1 MVPARTPAAQT
12 VAQAVTQF
20 VRSVPEGTGLAAFS
34 ITLESHNDNDRSP
47 LADLAARLVC
57 AKDASVLVGAEL
69 VVARGW
75 LGVRSHPGPATTV
88 SFGGPAIPAWVDASL
103 RQAAGTP

>member
-1 MVPARTPAAQT
+1 M
-12 VAQAVTQF
+12 
-20 VRSVPEGTGLAAFS
+20 
-34 ITLESHNDNDRSP
+34 
-47 LADLAARLVC
+47 
-57 AKDASVLVGAEL
+57 LVGAAL

-103 RQAAGTP
+103 REAASTP